1 MQNHKENNTPRGW
14 DGTLQEDYFADWNT
28 PPEEEYPTAGRH
40 LSPEAREEYYA
51 ERDAYY
57 ARRDAYYAQRDA
69 YYAEQERRQEEMDG
83 EPDCD
88 ADDEPE
94 YEYAPDADGE
104 PEDEE
109 PISYAPEDEPD
120 APPPLPKSAAPKKR
134 RRRRGGFFRRFVAV
148 LLLAAIVLLLIGSQP
163 VRNPDNQARV
173 SGRSTILLCGTD
185 EDGTRTDTIILL
197 TLDRNERSIRLLSI
211 PRDTYAP
218 AYVVPKI
225 NSAYGAVGGGEKG
238 MEQLMEQVKNVIG
251 FMPDAYALIDLS
263 AFVEA
268 VDLLGGLDFDVP
280 MDMDYDDPTQNLFI
294 HLRAGEQH
302 LTGEQL
308 MWVVRFRSGYA
319 NADIGRTEVQR
330 AVLKAAVKQWMRPQ
344 TLAALP
350 GLWRIYKENLTTDLT
365 ARNLLW
371 MLRVFL
377 KGMGSDIEANVLP
390 GYATMVGD
398 ASVYMIDTYAASAIL
413 PDYSPYK

>member
-1 MQNHKENNTPRGW
+1 MKPNERENDTTPRNW
-14 DGTLQEDYFADWNT
+14 DGTPQEDYFADWNT
-28 PPEEEYPTAGRH
+28 PPEEEYPSAGRH

-69 YYAEQERRQEEMDG
+69 YYAQREQEEQELTDG
-83 EPDCD
+83 AEDEYEEENEETF
-88 ADDEPE
+88 DEPE
-94 YEYAPDADGE
+94 A
-104 PEDEE
+104 DEE
-109 PISYAPEDEPD
+109 EPVSYAPEDAKT
-120 APPPLPKSAAPKKR
+120 APPASLPEKPKRKKR
-134 RRRRGGFFRRFVAV
+134 RRGGGFRRFVAV
-148 LLLAAIVLLLIGSQP
+148 LLLAAVVLLLIGKAP
-163 VRNPDNQARV
+163 VRNPDHLNRI

-185 EDGTRTDTIILL
+185 EDGTRTDTILLL
-197 TLDRNERSIRLLSI
+197 TLDRAEGSIRLLSI

-218 AYVVPKI
+218 AYLVPKI

-238 MEQLMEQVKNVIG
+238 MEQLMEQVKNVVG
-251 FMPDAYALIDLS
+251 FLPDAYALVDLT

-280 MDMDYDDPTQNLFI
+280 MDMDYDDPDQNLFI

-330 AVLKAAVKQWMRPQ
+330 AVLKAAMKQWLRPQ

-350 GLWRIYKENLTTDLT
+350 GLWRIYKENLTTDLS

-371 MLRVFL
+371 MARVLL
-377 KGMGSDIEANVLP
+377 KGMGGDIEANVLP

-398 ASVYMIDTYAASAIL
+398 ASVYMIDTYAAAPL
-413 PDYSPYK
+413 LADYSPYK

>member
-1 MQNHKENNTPRGW
+1 MKQSDNTNRTPTNW
-14 DGTLQEDYFADWNT
+14 DGTPQEDYFADWNT
-28 PPEEEYPTAGRH
+28 PPEEYPAAGRH
-40 LSPEAREEYYA
+40 LSPEAREKYYA

-69 YYAEQERRQEEMDG
+69 YYAQREREEQL
-83 EPDCD
+83 
-88 ADDEPE
+88 ADDEDSEDE
-94 YEYAPDADGE
+94 YDEEYA
-104 PEDEE
+104 DEE
-109 PISYAPEDEPD
+109 AAPESEEEEDVSYAPEDAPAALPEPGGK
-120 APPPLPKSAAPKKR
+120 PKKKKR
-134 RRRRGGFFRRFVAV
+134 RRKGGFLRFLVTVV
-148 LLLAAIVLLLIGSQP
+148 LLAIIAVVLVGKAP
-163 VRNPDNQARV
+163 VRNPDNLDRI

-185 EDGTRTDTIILL
+185 EDGTRTDTILLL
-197 TLDRNERSIRLLSI
+197 TLDRSEGGIRLLSI

-218 AYVVPKI
+218 AYYVPKI

-238 MEQLMEQVKNVIG
+238 MEQLMEQVKNVVG
-251 FMPDAYALIDLS
+251 FTPDAYALVDLT

-280 MDMDYDDPTQNLFI
+280 MDMDYDDPTQDLYI
-294 HLRAGEQH
+294 HLQAGEQH

-330 AVLKAAVKQWMRPQ
+330 AVVKAAMKQWMRPQ

-350 GLWRIYKENLTTDLT
+350 GLWKIYQENLTTDLS
-365 ARNLLW
+365 ARNLVW
-371 MLRVFL
+371 MARVLL
-377 KGMGSDIEANVLP
+377 KGVGGDIEANVLP

>member
-1 MQNHKENNTPRGW
+1 MKQSDNTNRTPANW
-14 DGTLQEDYFADWNT
+14 DGTPQEDYFADWNT
-28 PPEEEYPTAGRH
+28 PPEEYPTAGRH

-69 YYAEQERRQEEMDG
+69 YYAQREREEQL
-83 EPDCD
+83 
-88 ADDEPE
+88 ADDEDSEDE
-94 YEYAPDADGE
+94 YDEEYA
-104 PEDEE
+104 DEE
-109 PISYAPEDEPD
+109 AAPESEEEEDVSYAPEDAPAAQPEPGGK
-120 APPPLPKSAAPKKR
+120 PKKKKR
-134 RRRRGGFFRRFVAV
+134 RRKGGFLRFLVTVV
-148 LLLAAIVLLLIGSQP
+148 LLAIIAVVLVGKAP
-163 VRNPDNQARV
+163 VRNPDNLDRI

-185 EDGTRTDTIILL
+185 EDGTRTDTILLL
-197 TLDRNERSIRLLSI
+197 TLDRSEGSLRLLSI

-218 AYVVPKI
+218 AYYVPKI

-238 MEQLMEQVKNVIG
+238 MEQLMEQVKNVVD
-251 FMPDAYALIDLS
+251 FMPDAYALVDLA

-280 MDMDYDDPTQNLFI
+280 MDMDYDDPTQDLYI
-294 HLRAGEQH
+294 HLQAGEQH

-330 AVLKAAVKQWMRPQ
+330 AVVKAAMKQWMRPQ

-350 GLWRIYKENLTTDLT
+350 GLWKIYQENLTTDLS
-365 ARNLLW
+365 ARNLVW
-371 MLRVFL
+371 MARVLL
-377 KGMGSDIEANVLP
+377 KGVGGDIEANVLP

>member
-1 MQNHKENNTPRGW
+1 MKQSDNTNRTPTNW
-14 DGTLQEDYFADWNT
+14 DGTPQEDYFADWNT
-28 PPEEEYPTAGRH
+28 PPEEYPTAGRH

-69 YYAEQERRQEEMDG
+69 YYAQREREEQL
-83 EPDCD
+83 
-88 ADDEPE
+88 ADDEDSEDE
-94 YEYAPDADGE
+94 YDEEYA
-104 PEDEE
+104 DEE
-109 PISYAPEDEPD
+109 AAPESEEEEDVSYAPEDAPAALPEPGGK
-120 APPPLPKSAAPKKR
+120 PKKKKR
-134 RRRRGGFFRRFVAV
+134 RRKGGFLRFLVTVV
-148 LLLAAIVLLLIGSQP
+148 LLAIIAVVLVGKAP
-163 VRNPDNQARV
+163 VRNPDNLDRI

-185 EDGTRTDTIILL
+185 EDGTRTDTILLL
-197 TLDRNERSIRLLSI
+197 TLDRSEGSLRLLSI

-218 AYVVPKI
+218 AYYVPKI

-238 MEQLMEQVKNVIG
+238 MEQLMEQVKNVVG
-251 FMPDAYALIDLS
+251 FMPDAYALVDLT

-280 MDMDYDDPTQNLFI
+280 MDMDYDDPTQDLYI
-294 HLRAGEQH
+294 HLQAGEQH

-330 AVLKAAVKQWMRPQ
+330 AVVKAAMKQWMRPQ

-350 GLWRIYKENLTTDLT
+350 GLWKIYQENLTTDLSAQNLVWM
-365 ARNLLW
+365 ARVL
-371 MLRVFL
+371 L
-377 KGMGSDIEANVLP
+377 KGVGGDIEANVLP

>member
-1 MQNHKENNTPRGW
+1 MKPNERENDTTRRNW
-14 DGTLQEDYFADWNT
+14 DGTPQEDYFADWNT
-28 PPEEEYPTAGRH
+28 PPEEEYPAAGRH

-69 YYAEQERRQEEMDG
+69 YYAQREQEEQELTD
-83 EPDCD
+83 D
-88 ADDEPE
+88 AEDEYEEENEETFDEPE
-94 YEYAPDADGE
+94 A
-104 PEDEE
+104 DEE
-109 PISYAPEDEPD
+109 EPVSYAPEDAKT
-120 APPPLPKSAAPKKR
+120 APPASLPEKPKRKKR
-134 RRRRGGFFRRFVAV
+134 RGGGGFRRFVAV
-148 LLLAAIVLLLIGSQP
+148 LLLAAVVLLLIGKAP
-163 VRNPDNQARV
+163 VRNPDRLNRI

-185 EDGTRTDTIILL
+185 EDGTRTDTILLL
-197 TLDRNERSIRLLSI
+197 TLDRAEGSIRLLSI

-218 AYVVPKI
+218 AYLVPKI

-238 MEQLMEQVKNVIG
+238 MEQLMEQVKNVVG
-251 FMPDAYALIDLS
+251 FLPDAYALVDLT

-268 VDLLGGLDFDVP
+268 VDMLGGLDFDVP
-280 MDMDYDDPTQNLFI
+280 MDMDYDDPDQNLFI

-330 AVLKAAVKQWMRPQ
+330 AVLKAAMKQWLRPQ
-344 TLAALP
+344 TLAELP
-350 GLWRIYKENLTTDLT
+350 GLWRIYKENLTTDLS

-371 MLRVFL
+371 MARVLL
-377 KGMGSDIEANVLP
+377 KGMGGDIEANVLP

-398 ASVYMIDTYAASAIL
+398 ASVYMIDTYAAAPL
-413 PDYSPYK
+413 LADYSPYK

>member
-1 MQNHKENNTPRGW
+1 MKQSDNTNRTPTNW
-14 DGTLQEDYFADWNT
+14 DGTPQEDYFADWNT
-28 PPEEEYPTAGRH
+28 PPEEYPTAGRH

-69 YYAEQERRQEEMDG
+69 YYAQREREEQL
-83 EPDCD
+83 
-88 ADDEPE
+88 ADDEDSEDE
-94 YEYAPDADGE
+94 YDEEYA
-104 PEDEE
+104 DEE
-109 PISYAPEDEPD
+109 AAPESEEEENVSYAPEDAPAALPEPGGK
-120 APPPLPKSAAPKKR
+120 PKKKKR
-134 RRRRGGFFRRFVAV
+134 RRKGGFLRFLVTVV
-148 LLLAAIVLLLIGSQP
+148 LLAIIAVVLVGKAP
-163 VRNPDNQARV
+163 VRNPDNLDRI

-185 EDGTRTDTIILL
+185 EDGTRTDTILLL
-197 TLDRNERSIRLLSI
+197 TLDRSEGGIRLLSI

-218 AYVVPKI
+218 AYYVPKI

-238 MEQLMEQVKNVIG
+238 MEQLMEQVKNVVG
-251 FMPDAYALIDLS
+251 FMPDAYALVDLT

-280 MDMDYDDPTQNLFI
+280 MDMDYDDPTQDLYI
-294 HLRAGEQH
+294 HLQAGEQH

-330 AVLKAAVKQWMRPQ
+330 AVVKAAMKQWMRPQ

-350 GLWRIYKENLTTDLT
+350 GLWKIYQENLTTDLS
-365 ARNLLW
+365 ARNLVW
-371 MLRVFL
+371 MARVLL
-377 KGMGSDIEANVLP
+377 KGVGGDIEANVLP

-398 ASVYMIDTYAASAIL
+398 ASVYMIDTYAASTIL

>member
-1 MQNHKENNTPRGW
+1 MKQSDNTNRTPTNW
-14 DGTLQEDYFADWNT
+14 DGTPQEDYFADWNT
-28 PPEEEYPTAGRH
+28 PPEEYPAAGRH

-69 YYAEQERRQEEMDG
+69 YYAQREREEQQADEDDGTFEEDYD
-83 EPDCD
+83 EECADED
-88 ADDEPE
+88 AAPEPE
-94 YEYAPDADGE
+94 
-104 PEDEE
+104 EE
-109 PISYAPEDEPD
+109 EAVSYAPEDAPAASPEPSEK
-120 APPPLPKSAAPKKR
+120 PKKKKR
-134 RRRRGGFFRRFVAV
+134 RRKGGFLRFLVTLV
-148 LLLAAIVLLLIGSQP
+148 LLAIIAVVLVGKAP
-163 VRNPDNQARV
+163 VRNPDNLDRI

-185 EDGTRTDTIILL
+185 EDGTRTDTILLL
-197 TLDRNERSIRLLSI
+197 TLDRSEGSVRLLSI

-218 AYVVPKI
+218 AYYVPKI

-251 FMPDAYALIDLS
+251 FMPDAYALIDLN

-280 MDMDYDDPTQNLFI
+280 MDMDYDDPDQNLFI
-294 HLRAGEQH
+294 HLKAGEQH

-330 AVLKAAVKQWMRPQ
+330 AVMKAAMKQWIRPQ

-350 GLWRIYKENLTTDLT
+350 GLWKIYQENLTSDLS
-365 ARNLLW
+365 ARNIVW
-371 MLRVFL
+371 MARVLL
-377 KGMGSDIEANVLP
+377 KGMSSDIEANVLP

>member
-1 MQNHKENNTPRGW
+1 MKQSDNTNRTPTNW
-14 DGTLQEDYFADWNT
+14 DGTPQEDYFADWNT
-28 PPEEEYPTAGRH
+28 PPEEYPTAGRH

-69 YYAEQERRQEEMDG
+69 YYAQREREEQL
-83 EPDCD
+83 
-88 ADDEPE
+88 ADDEDSEDE
-94 YEYAPDADGE
+94 YDEEYA
-104 PEDEE
+104 DEE
-109 PISYAPEDEPD
+109 AAPESEEEEDVSYAPEDAPAALPEPGGK
-120 APPPLPKSAAPKKR
+120 PKKKKR
-134 RRRRGGFFRRFVAV
+134 RRKGGFLRFLVTVV
-148 LLLAAIVLLLIGSQP
+148 LLAIIAVVLVGKAP
-163 VRNPDNQARV
+163 VRNPDNLDRI

-185 EDGTRTDTIILL
+185 EDGTRTDTILLL
-197 TLDRNERSIRLLSI
+197 TLDRSEGGIRLLSI

-218 AYVVPKI
+218 AYYVPKI

-238 MEQLMEQVKNVIG
+238 MEQLMEQVKNVVG
-251 FMPDAYALIDLS
+251 FMPDAYALVDLT

-280 MDMDYDDPTQNLFI
+280 MDMDYDDPTQDLYI
-294 HLRAGEQH
+294 HLQAGEQH

-330 AVLKAAVKQWMRPQ
+330 AVVKAAMKQWMRPQ

-350 GLWRIYKENLTTDLT
+350 GLWKIYQENLTTDLS
-365 ARNLLW
+365 ARNLVW
-371 MLRVFL
+371 MARVLL
-377 KGMGSDIEANVLP
+377 KGVGGDIEANVLP

>member
-1 MQNHKENNTPRGW
+1 MKQSDNTNRTPTNW
-14 DGTLQEDYFADWNT
+14 DGTPQEDYFADWNT
-28 PPEEEYPTAGRH
+28 PPEEYPAAGRH
-40 LSPEAREEYYA
+40 LSPEAREKYYA

-69 YYAEQERRQEEMDG
+69 YYAQREREEQL
-83 EPDCD
+83 
-88 ADDEPE
+88 ADDEDSEDE
-94 YEYAPDADGE
+94 YDEEYA
-104 PEDEE
+104 DEE
-109 PISYAPEDEPD
+109 AAPESEEEEDVSYAPEDAPAALPEPGGK
-120 APPPLPKSAAPKKR
+120 PKKKKR
-134 RRRRGGFFRRFVAV
+134 RRKGGFLRFLVTVV
-148 LLLAAIVLLLIGSQP
+148 LLAIIAVVLVGKAP
-163 VRNPDNQARV
+163 VRNPDNLDRI

-185 EDGTRTDTIILL
+185 EDGTRTDTILLL
-197 TLDRNERSIRLLSI
+197 TLDRSEGGIRLLSI

-218 AYVVPKI
+218 AYYVPKI

-238 MEQLMEQVKNVIG
+238 MEQLMEQVKNVVG
-251 FMPDAYALIDLS
+251 FMPDAYALVDLT

-280 MDMDYDDPTQNLFI
+280 MDMDYDDPTQDLYI
-294 HLRAGEQH
+294 HLQAGEQH

-330 AVLKAAVKQWMRPQ
+330 AVVKAAMKQWMRPQ

-350 GLWRIYKENLTTDLT
+350 GLWKIYQENLTTDLS
-365 ARNLLW
+365 ARNLVW
-371 MLRVFL
+371 MARVLL
-377 KGMGSDIEANVLP
+377 KGVGGDIEANVLP

>member
-1 MQNHKENNTPRGW
+1 MKQSDNTNRTPTNW
-14 DGTLQEDYFADWNT
+14 DGTPQEDYFADWNT
-28 PPEEEYPTAGRH
+28 PPEEYPAAGRH

-69 YYAEQERRQEEMDG
+69 YYAQREREEQLADEDDGNLEEDYD
-83 EPDCD
+83 EEYADED
-88 ADDEPE
+88 AAPEPE
-94 YEYAPDADGE
+94 EE
-104 PEDEE
+104 EDV
-109 PISYAPEDEPD
+109 SYAPED
-120 APPPLPKSAAPKKR
+120 APAAPFPAEEKPKKKKR
-134 RRRRGGFFRRFVAV
+134 RRKGGFLRFLVTLV
-148 LLLAAIVLLLIGSQP
+148 LLVIIAVVLIGKAP
-163 VRNPDNQARV
+163 VRNPDNLDRI
-173 SGRSTILLCGTD
+173 SGRSTVLLCGTD
-185 EDGTRTDTIILL
+185 EDGTRTDTILLL
-197 TLDRNERSIRLLSI
+197 TLDRGEGSVRLLSI

-218 AYVVPKI
+218 AYYVPKI

-251 FMPDAYALIDLS
+251 FMPDAYALVDLN

-280 MDMDYDDPTQNLFI
+280 MDMDYDDPDQNLFI
-294 HLRAGEQH
+294 HLKAGEQH

-330 AVLKAAVKQWMRPQ
+330 AVMKAAMKQWIRPQ
-344 TLAALP
+344 TLAAVP
-350 GLWRIYKENLTTDLT
+350 GLWKIYQENLTTDLS
-365 ARNLLW
+365 ARNIVW
-371 MLRVFL
+371 MARVLL
-377 KGMGSDIEANVLP
+377 KGMSNDIEANVLP